1 MNDLQIE
8 YFLAVADNLSF
19 TKTAAEKIVSQPA
32 VSKQIAALE
41 KELDVTLFKRSHKI
55 LKLTEAG
62 KVYADHFRKYQKDLS
77 FVQEIVSAIQTE
89 TNLPLRVGCGDGWTL
104 SEFLPEIIQ
113 KLQMNNPAV
122 NISQQCYPFEQ
133 LYSVLVENDIDIA
146 ITPRTNIPSL
156 STLSVYHLTYLPSM
170 IIYSEHSKAAKLDKP
185 KPADFQN
192 ETFLVPM
199 HENDTLARSLINGYL
214 EPYCFLPKIQAVN
227 SVDSMIAG
235 ISNGLGVAVVDKW
248 TMMFSN
254 NFRFVPL
261 NSQHDIAVA
270 WRSNT
275 GNPALKF
282 FLKELA
288 AVFFPSGNC
297 SFIQYFE

>member
-41 KELDVTLFKRSHKI
+41 KELDVTLFKRSHKL
-55 LKLTEAG
+55 LKLTESG
-62 KVYADHFRKYQKDLS
+62 KVYADHFRKYQKDLA
-77 FVQEIVSAIQTE
+77 FVQEIVSAIQTN

-104 SEFLPEIIQ
+104 SEFLPGIIQ
-113 KLQMNNPAV
+113 KLQMHSPAV
-122 NISQQCYPFEQ
+122 NISLECFPFEQ
-133 LYSVLVENDIDIA
+133 HYSALVENDIDVA
-146 ITPRTNIPSL
+146 ITPRTNIPAL
-156 STLSVYHLTYLPSM
+156 STLSVFHLTYLPS
-170 IIYSEHSKAAKLDKP
+170 IIVYSEHCKVAKIDNP
-185 KPADFQN
+185 KPTDFQN
-192 ETFLVPM
+192 ELFLVPM
-199 HENDTLARSLINGYL
+199 RENDTLARSMVNGHL
-214 EPYCFLPKIQAVN
+214 ESYCFLPKILAVN

-248 TMMFSN
+248 TMMH
-254 NFRFVPL
+254 NFRSVPL
-261 NSQHDIAVA
+261 KSQHDIAVA

-288 AVFFPSGNC
+288 AIFYPNGNC
-297 SFIQYFE
+297 SFLNVLD